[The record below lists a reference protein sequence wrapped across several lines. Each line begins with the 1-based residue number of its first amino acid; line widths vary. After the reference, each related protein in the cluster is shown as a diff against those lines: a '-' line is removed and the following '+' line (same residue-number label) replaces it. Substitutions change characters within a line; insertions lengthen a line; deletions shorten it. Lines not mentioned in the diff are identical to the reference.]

1 MKITKQIKNIVFRRL
16 LITLGI
22 LSFVKFGALLPVP
35 GLNHIDVDFFIDHNP
50 LANSIINSF
59 GQKNTFVISIFTLNI
74 FPYINAT
81 IFIQI
86 SLGFSSTLAKLQ
98 KEGDLEGKRSI
109 NRLTRLLT
117 LIFAFVQSLGL
128 SLYLKRILFTWNF
141 SLGFEIIVWLTTGAM
156 ITVWLSELITEYG
169 LGNGTSLLVYIN
181 IIANAP
187 IFLNSILSEIQNDQK
202 ILILFLLLL
211 IIFVSLYGI
220 VFLQESVRKIPLISS
235 KQLNQILFED
245 ASKNYL
251 PLKLNQAG
259 VMPIIIST
267 TLLSIP
273 NYFIGLFPFFNA
285 PMPWGLTRFPYW
297 LGYFVLILIS
307 SSFYSTIILNPKDL
321 SDQLQKRAVA
331 IPRLRPGI
339 QTRYYLKQA
348 IKRITLVGSVILA
361 TIVTIPN
368 FLESNLTGFSGLSTT
383 SLLIL
388 SGVILDLI
396 REVNSIYYSNVY
408 NNSYQ

>member
-1 MKITKQIKNIVFRRL
+1 MKITKEIKNIVFRRL
-16 LITLGI
+16 LITFGI
-22 LSFVKFGALLPVP
+22 LSFVKFGTLLPVP
-35 GLNHIDVDFFIDHNP
+35 GLNLIDLRFFIDHNP
-50 LANSIINSF
+50 MANNIINTF
-59 GQKNTFVISIFTLNI
+59 GQKNNFIISIFTLNI

-81 IFIQI
+81 ILVQI
-86 SLGFSSTLAKLQ
+86 SLGFSSQLAKLQ
-98 KEGDLEGKRSI
+98 KEGDLEGKRTI

-117 LIFAFVQSLGL
+117 LVFALVQSVGL

-141 SLGFEIIVWLTTGAM
+141 SLGFEVVIWLTTGAM

-181 IIANAP
+181 IISNAP
-187 IFLNSILSEIQNDQK
+187 NFLKSIFFEIQNNPPIFFQ
-202 ILILFLLLL
+202 ILL
-211 IIFVSLYGI
+211 IIFFSLYGI

-235 KQLNQILFED
+235 RQLNQMSFQD
-245 ASKNYL
+245 SSKNYL

-273 NYFIGLFPFFNA
+273 NYFIGLFPFFNS
-285 PMPWGLTRFPYW
+285 PMPMALPKFPYW
-297 LGYFVLILIS
+297 IGYFVLILIS

-321 SDQLQKRAVA
+321 ANQLQKRAVA

-339 QTRYYLKQA
+339 QTRYYLKQS
-348 IKRITLVGSVILA
+348 IQRITLIGAIILA

-368 FLESNLTGFSGLSTT
+368 FLESTITGFYGLSTT

-396 REVNSIYYSNVY
+396 REVENIYYSNVY
-408 NNSYQ
+408 NNTYQ